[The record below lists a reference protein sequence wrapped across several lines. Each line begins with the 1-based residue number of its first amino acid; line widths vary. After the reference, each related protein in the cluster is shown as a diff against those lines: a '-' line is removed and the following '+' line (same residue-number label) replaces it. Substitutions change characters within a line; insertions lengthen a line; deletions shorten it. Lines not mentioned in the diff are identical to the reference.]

1 MNALNRFVLFLL
13 SGRGGG
19 GAGGWLWRLL
29 PALVVGVLVV
39 MAISFLVSALKL
51 LLPVAIIVA
60 VLWRWPGILVA
71 LRRLWRAVRRGF
83 AAQRPRF
90 EQAKAQAQTP
100 AQRSFE
106 QAQRRFDAVRR
117 RWPWHASSA
126 ASERDTVQDVVW
138 RDLPPR

>member
-90 EQAKAQAQTP
+90 EQA
-100 AQRSFE
+100 
-106 QAQRRFDAVRR
+106 QRRFDAVRR